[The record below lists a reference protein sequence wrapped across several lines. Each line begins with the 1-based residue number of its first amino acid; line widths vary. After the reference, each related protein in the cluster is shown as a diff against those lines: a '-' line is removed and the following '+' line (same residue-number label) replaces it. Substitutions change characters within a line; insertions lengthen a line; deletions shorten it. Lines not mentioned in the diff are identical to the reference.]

1 MKHFIRAIS
10 TSLALLTTISTCVIS
25 VNAKTNPFNLTRGT
39 GCIED
44 TDTPSL
50 DSNSGLSSS

>member
-25 VNAKTNPFNLTRGT
+25 VNAKQIRL
-39 GCIED
+39 ILQEVQVA
-44 TDTPSL
+44 
-50 DSNSGLSSS
+50 